1 MLVVSTSPALI
12 LRDSI
17 IVVVV
22 VVMVGLVRDLSG
34 IVVVWVYNRVV
45 SLRVVER
52 EILLVG
58 NSLCQI
64 H

>member
-1 MLVVSTSPALI
+1 MLVVSASPALI

-22 VVMVGLVRDLSG
+22 VLMVGLVRDLSG
-34 IVVVWVYNRVV
+34 IVVVRIYNRVV

-58 NSLCQI
+58 KSLGHI